1 MRLTLALAPLLL
13 LATPAAAAQPAPE
26 PQLPPEITDGRAI
39 EQLGTVMGALAR
51 VFLNMPVGEIEA
63 AIENR
68 PVTREDQRKT
78 VRSVTGMN
86 ERELQQD
93 IRQGTQVAKAGT
105 QAMIRSL
112 PAITRALNEAG
123 REIDKAIANMP
134 SPAYPRQ

>member
-13 LATPAAAAQPAPE
+13 IATPAVAQQA

-39 EQLGTVMGALAR
+39 DQLGHVMGAIAR
-51 VFLNMPVGEIEA
+51 VFLDMPVGEIEA

-78 VRSVTGMN
+78 VRSVSGMS

-93 IRQGTQVAKAGT
+93 IAKGTQVAKAGT
-105 QAMIRSL
+105 QAMVRSL
-112 PAITRALNEAG
+112 PAITRALDQAG
-123 REIDKAIANMP
+123 REIDRAIANMP